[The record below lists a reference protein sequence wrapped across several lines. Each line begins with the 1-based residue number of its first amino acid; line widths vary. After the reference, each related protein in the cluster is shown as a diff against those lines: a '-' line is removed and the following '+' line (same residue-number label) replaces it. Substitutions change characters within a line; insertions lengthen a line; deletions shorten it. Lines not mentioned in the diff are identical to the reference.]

1 MSEANGTAHIVVT
14 GVNHHSASIEVREK
28 LSLTRAQ
35 VPEALN
41 TLNATYGRGVIVATC
56 SRTEIYTIT
65 EHNIP
70 MPQALSRFLA
80 SQFNVSIAD
89 TEQYLFTL
97 HQKEAVS
104 HLFRVA
110 SGLDSLILGESEVL
124 GQVREAYSLATN
136 HNSAGGVLTKLF
148 HAALRVGKRARNETL
163 IGKNAMSVSR
173 ASVETGRRLLG
184 DLVNR
189 QGLVVGV
196 GETSRLAAHALRDAG
211 IGKLT
216 VVNRTQQHAE
226 ELARD
231 IDATVAPLTRL
242 PELLQ
247 ETDIVITS
255 TAAPEYVIDANL
267 INSIMPMR
275 EGRAIFLMDLAVPR
289 DVDPDVV
296 SINNVHL
303 YDLDHLEAVAEAN
316 RKERKMEAL
325 KVESIVEQ
333 EVHKFIDWWVA
344 QKATPTIAAMRARAE
359 QIRTAE
365 FTRTIKN
372 LTHLSEKDLGRVEVL
387 SKSLVKK
394 LLDAPTRSLRDRRD
408 ENHIQAARMLF
419 DIEEERPGKM

>member
-1 MSEANGTAHIVVT
+1 MSDSNGSAHIVVT
-14 GVNHHSASIEVREK
+14 GVNHHSASIEARER
-28 LSLTRAQ
+28 LSLTRTQ
-35 VPEALN
+35 IPEALK
-41 TLNATYGRGVIVATC
+41 TLNKTYGRGVIVATC

-65 EHNIP
+65 EQSIA
-70 MPQALSRFLA
+70 MPQALSRFLT
-80 SQFNVSIAD
+80 SQFSVNIAN

-97 HQKEAVS
+97 HQKEAVN

-124 GQVREAYSLATN
+124 GQVREAYSLATS

-173 ASVETGRRLLG
+173 ASVETCRRLLG
-184 DLVNR
+184 DLGER

-196 GETSRLAAHALRDAG
+196 GETSRLAAQALRDAG
-211 IGKLT
+211 VGKLT

-231 IDATVAPLTRL
+231 IDATVAPLTKL
-242 PELLQ
+242 PELLR
-247 ETDIVITS
+247 EADIVITS
-255 TAAPEYVIDANL
+255 TAAPEYVIDSNL

-275 EGRAIFLMDLAVPR
+275 QGRALFLMDLAVPR
-289 DVDPDVV
+289 DVDPEVT
-296 SINNVHL
+296 SIDGVHL

-316 RKERKMEAL
+316 RKERRMEAL

-333 EVHKFIDWWVA
+333 EVHKFIEWWTA
-344 QKATPTIAAMRARAE
+344 QKATPTIAAIRKRAE
-359 QIRTAE
+359 QIRTTE

-372 LTHLSEKDLGRVEVL
+372 LNHLSEKDLGRIEIL

-394 LLDAPTRSLRDRRD
+394 LLDAPTRSLKDRRD
-408 ENHIQAARMLF
+408 ENHIQTARMLF
-419 DIEEERPGKM
+419 DIEDDRA

>member
-1 MSEANGTAHIVVT
+1 M
-14 GVNHHSASIEVREK
+14 
-28 LSLTRAQ
+28 
-35 VPEALN
+35 
-41 TLNATYGRGVIVATC
+41 
-56 SRTEIYTIT
+56 
-65 EHNIP
+65 
-70 MPQALSRFLA
+70 
-80 SQFNVSIAD
+80 
-89 TEQYLFTL
+89 
-97 HQKEAVS
+97 
-104 HLFRVA
+104 
-110 SGLDSLILGESEVL
+110 
-124 GQVREAYSLATN
+124 
-136 HNSAGGVLTKLF
+136 
-148 HAALRVGKRARNETL
+148 
-163 IGKNAMSVSR
+163 
-173 ASVETGRRLLG
+173 
-184 DLVNR
+184 
-189 QGLVVGV
+189 VVGV

-344 QKATPTIAAMRARAE
+344 Q
-359 QIRTAE
+359 
-365 FTRTIKN
+365 N
-372 LTHLSEKDLGRVEVL
+372 
-387 SKSLVKK
+387 
-394 LLDAPTRSLRDRRD
+394 APTRSLRDRRD